1 MANDKLKEIKGRTLI
16 SEADLKKASIKFV
29 YYLIFIFLII
39 GTLTTLL
46 PCFWGFLSALKLPDK
61 IFKIPPTFFPEPF
74 TNPLKWN
81 WKSYY
86 TAFTKIR
93 YMKFFWN
100 TIVLALGVWVFAI
113 FPTALAGYALAKLR
127 MKYGSIFVLLFFA
140 TLMVP
145 FEAIFIPL
153 LITVYKLGI
162 KGSYWAIILPAGA
175 NAFNIFMFKS
185 FFSEIPTSLMEAAR
199 IDGAGE
205 INIFFRIVLPLS
217 RPILAVITIFSFM
230 GTWND
235 FFWPYLVLDNP
246 DTYPIMVKLY
256 DFQQQAEVRWNEIL
270 AALMIASVPP
280 IVLFAFFQKQIMR
293 GITLSGLK
301 F

>member
-16 SEADLKKASIKFV
+16 SDADLKKPSVKLL
-29 YYLIFIFLII
+29 YYFIFIFLVV
-39 GTLTTLL
+39 GALTTLM
-46 PCFWGFLSALKLPDK
+46 PFFWGFLSALKEPDR
-61 IFKIPPTFFPEPF
+61 IFKIPPTFLPEPF

-81 WKSYY
+81 WKSYA

-100 TIVLALGVWVFAI
+100 TIILAVGVWFFAI

-127 MKYGSIFVLLFFA
+127 MKYAQVFVLLFLA

-153 LITVYKLGI
+153 LITVTKLGI
-162 KGSYWAIILPAGA
+162 RGTYWAIILPAGV
-175 NAFNIFMFKS
+175 NAFNIFLFKS

-205 INIFFRIVLPLS
+205 LNIFFRIVIPLS
-217 RPILAVITIFSFM
+217 QPILAVITIFSFM

-246 DTYPIMVKLY
+246 DSYPIMVKLY

-270 AALMIASVPP
+270 ASLMIASVPP
-280 IVLFAFFQKQIMR
+280 IILFAFFQKQIMR
-293 GITLSGLK
+293 GITLTGLK